1 MKSEEVEV
9 KVEADGKGR
18 GALKKGRGTV
28 SGRGDTEMGR
38 QGE

>member
-1 MKSEEVEV
+1 MKSEEVRAEAEV
-9 KVEADGKGR
+9 NGKGR

-28 SGRGDTEMGR
+28 SGRGDKEMGR